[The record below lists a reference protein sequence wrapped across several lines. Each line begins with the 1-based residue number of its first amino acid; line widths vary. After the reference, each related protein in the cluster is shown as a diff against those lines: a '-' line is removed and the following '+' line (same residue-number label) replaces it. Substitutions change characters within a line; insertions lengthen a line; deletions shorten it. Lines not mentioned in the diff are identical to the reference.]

1 MLVGNGE
8 AQVNVTGLKKGIR
21 ICVPVNSV
29 LWDDSGVNGFDNVSV
44 SVLQSKQISSYLP

>member
-8 AQVNVTGLKKGIR
+8 AQVNVTGLKKGMY
-21 ICVPVNSV
+21 VFQ
-29 LWDDSGVNGFDNVSV
+29 LTAWDDSGVNGFDNVSV